1 MGPKSKTVQC
11 KMSCTT
17 PSTNGDSNGCF
28 QNRLQSNM
36 SRSTTWGVW
45 SKQER
50 SLHINVLELLAVKLA
65 GLSFTKNREVKA
77 THFQIDNATALRYFR
92 KMRSVMSLE
101 MIKLS
106 KEIWDYLLSHGI
118 TITTEYLP
126 TKLNIIADRESREKV
141 DSSELKLDPKV
152 FQRLVQLMGNPAVDF
167 FASRLSHKLHQ
178 YRAWSLDPFS
188 QGTDVMHQD
197 WSQNYLYAFPPFCLI
212 SRILQMVG

>member
-17 PSTNGDSNGCF
+17 PSTNGDSNRCF
-28 QNRLQSNM
+28 QNRLQSIM

-92 KMRSVMSLE
+92 KMRSVFGNDQ
-101 MIKLS
+101 IKQRDMGLS
-106 KEIWDYLLSHGI
+106 SITWDH
-118 TITTEYLP
+118 
-126 TKLNIIADRESREKV
+126 
-141 DSSELKLDPKV
+141 
-152 FQRLVQLMGNPAVDF
+152 
-167 FASRLSHKLHQ
+167 
-178 YRAWSLDPFS
+178 
-188 QGTDVMHQD
+188 
-197 WSQNYLYAFPPFCLI
+197 NYH
-212 SRILQMVG
+212 

>member
-65 GLSFTKNREVKA
+65 ALSFTKNREVKA
-77 THFQIDNATALRYFR
+77 IHFQIDNATALRYFR

-126 TKLNIIADRESREKV
+126 
-141 DSSELKLDPKV
+141 
-152 FQRLVQLMGNPAVDF
+152 
-167 FASRLSHKLHQ
+167 
-178 YRAWSLDPFS
+178 
-188 QGTDVMHQD
+188 
-197 WSQNYLYAFPPFCLI
+197 PPNQTEHNC
-212 SRILQMVG
+212 R